1 MTSLNVPAVST
12 ADFKANA
19 SSDAQ
24 GISVTLT
31 GNADVR
37 VMAPLD
43 AMLRTLSMELER
55 VTPPEVVVDM
65 RNLQFMNSSCFKSF
79 VTWLGHVQDLEPQ
92 KQYKIRFLSDANK
105 HWQKRSLSALSC
117 FAVDLVRIDS

>member
-1 MTSLNVPAVST
+1 MTDLNVPAVST
-12 ADFKANA
+12 ADFQANA
-19 SSDAQ
+19 LHDAA
-24 GISVTLT
+24 GVSVRLT

-43 AMLRTLSMELER
+43 AMLRTLSAELER
-55 VTPPEVVVDM
+55 LSVPEVVVDL

-79 VTWLGHVQDLEPQ
+79 VTWLGQVQELEPE
-92 KQYKIRFLSDANK
+92 KQYRIRFLSDANK

-117 FAVDLVRIDS
+117 FAVDLVKIES